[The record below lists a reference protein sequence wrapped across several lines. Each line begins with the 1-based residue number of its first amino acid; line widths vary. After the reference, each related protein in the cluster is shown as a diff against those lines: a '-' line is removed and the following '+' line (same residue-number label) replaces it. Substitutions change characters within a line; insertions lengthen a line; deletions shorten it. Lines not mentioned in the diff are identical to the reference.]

1 MNSYSTSVTLKG
13 GLAIGIPGE
22 IKGLYEAWKIG
33 GKLPWKDLF
42 QPTIK
47 KLREGWNVSEPLA
60 VATEEQTA
68 VFLRQDNLRYM

>member
-1 MNSYSTSVTLKG
+1 MNSTSVTFKG

-33 GKLPWKDLF
+33 GRLPWKDLF

-60 VATEEQTA
+60 VAIEEQTA

>member
-1 MNSYSTSVTLKG
+1 MKIFTFEG

-33 GKLPWKDLF
+33 GKLPWRDLF

-60 VATEEQTA
+60 VAIEEQTT